1 LVDDLLRILLTRLFF
16 LNQFLSFP
24 IVAGKRDRYQNGLT
38 KILET
43 AAQVGGMQKEL
54 IALQPKLK
62 IAQKETSAK
71 LVVVKA
77 EEVKVGAQAAEVQK
91 IVAAC
96 DITKAEAL
104 ELKTSCEAML
114 AVAIPTLKAAEKV
127 GGRWSVVVWWCVVCS
142 VCGGGLWCVLLGWFG
157 CIVRDVR
164 VVRVV

>member
-1 LVDDLLRILLTRLFF
+1 
-16 LNQFLSFP
+16 
-24 IVAGKRDRYQNGLT
+24 
-38 KILET
+38 
-43 AAQVGGMQKEL
+43 MQKEL

-127 GGRWSVVVWWCVVCS
+127 CV
-142 VCGGGLWCVLLGWFG
+142 GLWCVLCCVVWSFG
-157 CIVRDVR
+157 RLVVCIIIFLFVLLYFCFLVFLFSCFLVCIVLGCSWLFLVLFLDCSCCLIVHGGRWYVCT
-164 VVRVV
+164 VA